1 MKGERDE
8 GKQMVPLFP
17 GLRIS
22 DGDKGGPRAP
32 PRNKMALFEEY
43 SVTSQGP
50 ELRPVPRPLLPSG
63 NGCGTFVSQAS
74 SSNVSW
80 RNLCLVCFL
89 IENFGLLSCVEV
101 QLELLDDVLLLCVV

>member
-1 MKGERDE
+1 MKGEKDG

-17 GLRIS
+17 GLHIS

-43 SVTSQGP
+43 SQGP
-50 ELRPVPRPLLPSG
+50 ELRSGPRPPLLPVPPG
-63 NGCGTFVSQAS
+63 NGCTNFVSQAS

-80 RNLCLVCFL
+80 
-89 IENFGLLSCVEV
+89 G
-101 QLELLDDVLLLCVV
+101 